1 MAARQTSSSK
11 RSHSK
16 DIQDINEDDCEELEP
31 GSGSILSGNPGRA
44 SRNKPNSLNLT
55 AVDTN
60 DKKSHEGFESPL
72 GYHGVDVEIGDSP
85 TADTMMHGMPDY
97 SASTG
102 SLGSGVRPAVGAKQM
117 TVTSPPSGWSGTSWT
132 GGLAQGC
139 APALKISASVNDLP
153 SSAAGSIN
161 LSRNKDANKLESIKN
176 WTISTYKCSR
186 QALFEKLGK
195 TSRTVDTELET
206 QIETLRDTQ
215 RKYAN
220 ILRLARALTSHFYH
234 VIQTQSAL
242 GECFGELAH
251 KSPELQEEFLYN
263 AETQRTLTKNGQ
275 TLIMALN
282 FFVSSV
288 NTLCNKTMEDTIAT
302 VKQYE
307 TARTEYDAYKSDL
320 DYYNS
325 APKTDINLTK
335 KTETEETFNLQK
347 LEFERLRSD
356 VQIKLKF
363 LDENRVKV
371 MHKQLL
377 LLHNAVSAYF
387 SGNQT
392 ALESTMKQFSIK
404 VKTPN
409 STTPSWI
416 EQ

>member
-1 MAARQTSSSK
+1 
-11 RSHSK
+11 
-16 DIQDINEDDCEELEP
+16 
-31 GSGSILSGNPGRA
+31 
-44 SRNKPNSLNLT
+44 
-55 AVDTN
+55 
-60 DKKSHEGFESPL
+60 
-72 GYHGVDVEIGDSP
+72 
-85 TADTMMHGMPDY
+85 
-97 SASTG
+97 
-102 SLGSGVRPAVGAKQM
+102 
-117 TVTSPPSGWSGTSWT
+117 
-132 GGLAQGC
+132 
-139 APALKISASVNDLP
+139 
-153 SSAAGSIN
+153 
-161 LSRNKDANKLESIKN
+161 
-176 WTISTYKCSR
+176 
-186 QALFEKLGK
+186 
-195 TSRTVDTELET
+195 
-206 QIETLRDTQ
+206 
-215 RKYAN
+215 
-220 ILRLARALTSHFYH
+220 
-234 VIQTQSAL
+234 
-242 GECFGELAH
+242 
-251 KSPELQEEFLYN
+251 
-263 AETQRTLTKNGQ
+263 
-275 TLIMALN
+275 
-282 FFVSSV
+282 
-288 NTLCNKTMEDTIAT
+288 MEDTIAT